1 MGIDKAQGAP
11 IRQNPNLF
19 GSQTV
24 KKAETKTAQPIQ
36 IVNKE
41 IQTKELGRDLL
52 TASPYAAM
60 GVQFSQPKGVQTA
73 ERCLDSTL
81 AVRDFAAFQG
91 NFGLQNPQQAAAEL
105 ASLGKTVEY
114 MQDAD
119 RNRIAEHMLQFEAQF
134 A

>member
-41 IQTKELGRDLL
+41 IETKELGRDLL
-52 TASPYAAM
+52 TGSPYAVM
-60 GVQFSQPKGVQTA
+60 GVQISQPKGVQTA
-73 ERCLDSTL
+73 GRCLDSTL

-105 ASLGKTVEY
+105 ASLGKTLDY
-114 MQDAD
+114 MQGAD
-119 RNRIAEHMLQFEAQF
+119 VSRIAEHMQIFDLA
-134 A
+134 

>member
-52 TASPYAAM
+52 TTSPYAAM

-73 ERCLDSTL
+73 ERCLENAL
-81 AVRDFAAFQG
+81 AVKDFAAFQG

-105 ASLGKTVEY
+105 ASLGKTLDY
-114 MQDAD
+114 MQGAD
-119 RNRIAEHMLQFEAQF
+119 VSRIAEHMQVFDLA
-134 A
+134 